1 MPTDTQ
7 RAPWPRHPQSV
18 EELLEAA
25 DAADEAAGL
34 VVFNRT
40 DAGRTLKAAT
50 KEKLI
55 ERLALTGADHG
66 TCVSAPW
73 APFVP
78 PSEPDLNRR
87 AAAVGASFG
96 PPPQT

>member
-1 MPTDTQ
+1 MLTESH
-7 RAPWPRHPQSV
+7 PWPRTRTQSV

-66 TCVSAPW
+66 TQPH
-73 APFVP
+73 PG
-78 PSEPDLNRR
+78 EDKRR
-87 AAAVGASFG
+87 AGEDMGWVGEDTRRPG
-96 PPPQT
+96 GN